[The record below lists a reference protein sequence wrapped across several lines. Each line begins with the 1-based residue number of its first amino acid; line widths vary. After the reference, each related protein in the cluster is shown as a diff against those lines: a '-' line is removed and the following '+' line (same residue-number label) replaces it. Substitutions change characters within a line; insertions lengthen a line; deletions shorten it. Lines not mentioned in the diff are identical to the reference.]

1 MTMKFLMCLGS
12 GKINIMLTNNC
23 TNEDGEYISSFVEN
37 GTGVYSDDSTMP
49 NGWWYPS
56 RESDRNPFD
65 YDGGS
70 KKQLENGD
78 YIALTWGQ
86 IPKPILHDSFEIIL
100 AQLDGWIYDYF
111 HRKGV

>member
-1 MTMKFLMCLGS
+1 
-12 GKINIMLTNNC
+12 MLTNNC

-37 GTGVYSDDSTMP
+37 GTGVYATDGTTKP

-65 YDGGS
+65 YEGGT

-78 YIALTWGQ
+78 YIAFTWGQ
-86 IPKPILHDSFEIIL
+86 VPKPILHDSLEIIL
-100 AQLDGWIYDYF
+100 AQLDGWIYDYS
-111 HRKGV
+111 HMKGV